1 MASESNNRT
10 PNGIVVFLGS
20 AAAFVVVAAIFVGA
34 LASTTPS
41 NEVENKRAAQRIETR
56 AKLEAEALE
65 KLNSTGWVDK
75 AKGTVHVPI
84 GEAMTM
90 IVAELTAKKPAPS
103 SVKVE
108 APLPMP
114 VADPASNEPPPA
126 ALPSAPQGADTVRF
140 TPTAAAAPTPVI
152 VPAQPSAAPEK
163 PATPPAPA
171 APVNPPPA
179 APEKPAEPAPAAPPA
194 PAQPAPPAPEKPAD
208 PAPAAPANPTENPAP
223 TK

>member
-1 MASESNNRT
+1 MASESTNRT
-10 PNGIVVFLGS
+10 PNGIVVVLGS
-20 AAAFVVVAAIFVGA
+20 AAAFVIVAAIFVIP
-34 LASTTPS
+34 LAWKKPV
-41 NEVENKRAAQRIETR
+41 NEVENKRAAQRYETR
-56 AKLEAEALE
+56 AKLEAEAQE

-84 GEAMTM
+84 AEAMTM

-126 ALPSAPQGADTVRF
+126 ALPSAPQGADTARF
-140 TPTAAAAPTPVI
+140 TPPAAAA
-152 VPAQPSAAPEK
+152 
-163 PATPPAPA
+163 PAPA
-171 APVNPPPA
+171 APAPA
-179 APEKPAEPAPAAPPA
+179 VEKPAAPPA
-194 PAQPAPPAPEKPAD
+194 PAAPANPPPPAPEKPAAPAAPAPATEKPAD

>member
-1 MASESNNRT
+1 MASESTNRT

-20 AAAFVVVAAIFVGA
+20 AAAFVVVAAIFIGA
-34 LASTTPS
+34 LASKPQV
-41 NEVENKRAAQRIETR
+41 NEVENKRAAQRYETR
-56 AKLEAEALE
+56 AKLEAEAQE

-84 GEAMTM
+84 ADAMTM
-90 IVAELTAKKPAPS
+90 VVAELTAKKPAPS

-126 ALPSAPQGADTVRF
+126 ALPSAPPGADTVRF
-140 TPTAAAAPTPVI
+140 AS
-152 VPAQPSAAPEK
+152 SAAPA
-163 PATPPAPA
+163 PVPAPA
-171 APVNPPPA
+171 AG
-179 APEKPAEPAPAAPPA
+179 KPAEPAPAPAAAPEKPVAPPAPAAPEKPVEPPPAAPPAPA
-194 PAQPAPPAPEKPAD
+194 PAQPAP

>member
-1 MASESNNRT
+1 MASESTNRT

-20 AAAFVVVAAIFVGA
+20 AAAFVIVAAIFVIP
-34 LASTTPS
+34 LAWKKPV
-41 NEVENKRAAQRIETR
+41 NEVENKRAAQRYETR
-56 AKLEAEALE
+56 TKLDAEAQE

-84 GEAMTM
+84 ADAMTM
-90 IVAELTAKKPAPS
+90 VVAELTAKKPAPS

-140 TPTAAAAPTPVI
+140 A
-152 VPAQPSAAPEK
+152 PSAAPAPLQAPAAGK
-163 PATPPAPA
+163 PAEPAAAPETPVAPPAPA
-171 APVNPPPA
+171 AP
-179 APEKPAEPAPAAPPA
+179 EKPVEPPPAAPPA
-194 PAQPAPPAPEKPAD
+194 PAPAQPAP

>member
-1 MASESNNRT
+1 MASESSNRS

-20 AAAFVVVAAIFVGA
+20 AAAFVIVAAIFIGA
-34 LASTTPS
+34 LSWKKTG
-41 NEVENKRAAQRIETR
+41 NEVENKRAAQRYETR
-56 AKLEAEALE
+56 AKLDAEALE

-84 GEAMTM
+84 ADAMTM
-90 IVAELTAKKPAPS
+90 IVAELMAKKPAPS

-114 VADPASNEPPPA
+114 AADPASNEPPPA

-140 TPTAAAAPTPVI
+140 TPPAPAEAAPVQ
-152 VPAQPSAAPEK
+152 VPAA
-163 PATPPAPA
+163 PAPA
-171 APVNPPPA
+171 AEKPA
-179 APEKPAEPAPAAPPA
+179 APLAPAAPAPAAPPVSPA
-194 PAQPAPPAPEKPAD
+194 PAPEKPAPPAPAPEKPAD

>member
-1 MASESNNRT
+1 MASESTNRT

-20 AAAFVVVAAIFVGA
+20 AAAFVVVAAIFIGA
-34 LASTTPS
+34 LASKPQV
-41 NEVENKRAAQRIETR
+41 NEVENKRAAQRYETR

-65 KLNSTGWVDK
+65 KLSSTGWVDK

-84 GEAMTM
+84 ADAMTM
-90 IVAELTAKKPAPS
+90 AVAELTAKKPAPS

-140 TPTAAAAPTPVI
+140 A
-152 VPAQPSAAPEK
+152 PSAAPA
-163 PATPPAPA
+163 PVPAPA
-171 APVNPPPA
+171 A
-179 APEKPAEPAPAAPPA
+179 EKPAEPAPAPAAAPEKPAAPPA
-194 PAQPAPPAPEKPAD
+194 PAQPSPPAPALEKPTD